1 MSRMSQNKAAKIAI
15 ARSLLDLIKDG
26 DRIAIDTG
34 STSAFAAQALRE
46 RRYLTVVTN
55 SAFVA
60 STLSMI
66 PGNNV

>member
-1 MSRMSQNKAAKIAI
+1 MSQNKAAKIAI

-46 RRYLTVVTN
+46 EGT
-55 SAFVA
+55 
-60 STLSMI
+60 
-66 PGNNV
+66 